1 MCMAEGKG
9 DVSFAKH
16 TTVEEV
22 LSKYPGKYGTTSD
35 YEYLCKDGTRKDIGK
50 HEECFLGF
58 NAAHAV
64 VTREGNKDIDNIVT
78 ILTTMSSMYGP
89 SQTNW
94 TKFQLFNS
102 TKYGGA
108 NLLFKDSTT
117 ELVSISKDN
126 RTYQGFLGDDY
137 VKDVQALKSCDD
149 ASSSCDDAS
158 STKQPTSVSTK
169 TTPYAVI
176 VLLVAMVAVMSL

>member
-1 MCMAEGKG
+1 M
-9 DVSFAKH
+9 
-16 TTVEEV
+16 
-22 LSKYPGKYGTTSD
+22 
-35 YEYLCKDGTRKDIGK
+35 
-50 HEECFLGF
+50 
-58 NAAHAV
+58 
-64 VTREGNKDIDNIVT
+64 VTREGNKDINGIVT
-78 ILTTMSSMYGP
+78 ILTDMSSMYGP

-117 ELVSISKDN
+117 ELVSLDN

-137 VKDVQALKSCDD
+137 VKDLQALKSCDD
-149 ASSSCDDAS
+149 ASS
-158 STKQPTSVSTK
+158 VSTK
-169 TTPYAVI
+169 ITPYAVI

>member
-1 MCMAEGKG
+1 M
-9 DVSFAKH
+9 
-16 TTVEEV
+16 
-22 LSKYPGKYGTTSD
+22 
-35 YEYLCKDGTRKDIGK
+35 
-50 HEECFLGF
+50 
-58 NAAHAV
+58 
-64 VTREGNKDIDNIVT
+64 VTREGNKDINGIVT
-78 ILTTMSSMYGP
+78 ILTNMSSMYGP

-117 ELVSISKDN
+117 QLVSISKDK
-126 RTYQGFLGDDY
+126 RTYQGFLSDDY
-137 VKDVQALKSCDD
+137 VKDVEALKSCDD
-149 ASSSCDDAS
+149 ES
-158 STKQPTSVSTK
+158 SVSTK

>member
-1 MCMAEGKG
+1 M
-9 DVSFAKH
+9 
-16 TTVEEV
+16 
-22 LSKYPGKYGTTSD
+22 
-35 YEYLCKDGTRKDIGK
+35 
-50 HEECFLGF
+50 
-58 NAAHAV
+58 

-94 TKFQLFNS
+94 TTFQLFNS

-117 ELVSISKDN
+117 ELVSISKDR
-126 RTYQGFLGDDY
+126 RTYQGFLSDDY
-137 VKDVQALKSCDD
+137 VKDVQALK
-149 ASSSCDDAS
+149 SCDDAS

>member
-1 MCMAEGKG
+1 M
-9 DVSFAKH
+9 
-16 TTVEEV
+16 
-22 LSKYPGKYGTTSD
+22 
-35 YEYLCKDGTRKDIGK
+35 
-50 HEECFLGF
+50 
-58 NAAHAV
+58 

-78 ILTTMSSMYGP
+78 ILTSMSSMYGP

-117 ELVSISKDN
+117 ELVSLDN

-137 VKDVQALKSCDD
+137 VKDLQALKSCDD
-149 ASSSCDDAS
+149 ASS
-158 STKQPTSVSTK
+158 VSTK
-169 TTPYAVI
+169 ITPYAVI

>member
-1 MCMAEGKG
+1 M
-9 DVSFAKH
+9 
-16 TTVEEV
+16 
-22 LSKYPGKYGTTSD
+22 
-35 YEYLCKDGTRKDIGK
+35 
-50 HEECFLGF
+50 
-58 NAAHAV
+58 
-64 VTREGNKDIDNIVT
+64 VTREGNKDIDDIVT

-117 ELVSISKDN
+117 ELVSLDN

-137 VKDVQALKSCDD
+137 VKDLQALKSCDD
-149 ASSSCDDAS
+149 ASS
-158 STKQPTSVSTK
+158 VSTK
-169 TTPYAVI
+169 ITPYAVI

>member
-1 MCMAEGKG
+1 M
-9 DVSFAKH
+9 
-16 TTVEEV
+16 
-22 LSKYPGKYGTTSD
+22 
-35 YEYLCKDGTRKDIGK
+35 
-50 HEECFLGF
+50 
-58 NAAHAV
+58 
-64 VTREGNKDIDNIVT
+64 VTREGNKDINGIVT
-78 ILTTMSSMYGP
+78 ILTNMSSMYGP

-137 VKDVQALKSCDD
+137 VKDLQALKSCDD
-149 ASSSCDDAS
+149 ASSNKPPISV
-158 STKQPTSVSTK
+158 STKPTISVSTK

>member
-1 MCMAEGKG
+1 M
-9 DVSFAKH
+9 
-16 TTVEEV
+16 
-22 LSKYPGKYGTTSD
+22 
-35 YEYLCKDGTRKDIGK
+35 
-50 HEECFLGF
+50 
-58 NAAHAV
+58 
-64 VTREGNKDIDNIVT
+64 VTREGNKDIDDIVT
-78 ILTTMSSMYGP
+78 ILTKMSSMYGP
-89 SQTNW
+89 SQTDW

-117 ELVSISKDN
+117 ELVSISKDE

-149 ASSSCDDAS
+149 ASS
-158 STKQPTSVSTK
+158 TKPPISVPTKPIISVSTK
-169 TTPYAVI
+169 TTPYTVV